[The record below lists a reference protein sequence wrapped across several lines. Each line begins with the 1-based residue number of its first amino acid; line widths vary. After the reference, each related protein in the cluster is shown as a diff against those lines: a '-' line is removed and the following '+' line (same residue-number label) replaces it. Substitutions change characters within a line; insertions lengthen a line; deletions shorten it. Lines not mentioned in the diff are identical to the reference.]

1 MVSGSSGVRASGAS
15 SASASAAPSNEGSK
29 GRGKLG
35 MWPWLLA
42 ALLLLGGLTAIDLAF
57 YRGEEDHGVEEEH
70 DEDGVEE
77 LETTG

>member
-1 MVSGSSGVRASGAS
+1 MVSGSSGARASGAS
-15 SASASAAPSNEGSK
+15 SPAASAVRSNEGSR

-57 YRGEEDHGVEEEH
+57 YRGEEDLGVEEELG
-70 DEDGVEE
+70 EDGVEE